1 VTTDPQ
7 EIIPE
12 TVLHPLLLI
21 IAKKFLEM
29 YPNMSF
35 EELVLR
41 CTAKSPEDISS
52 HDRAVFEQI
61 HTNPQSAIAQIKAQ
75 LEQNLRP
82 GPDR

>member
-1 VTTDPQ
+1 MTTDPQ

-12 TVLHPLLLI
+12 TVFHPLLLI

-41 CTAKSPEDISS
+41 CMAKSPEDISP
-52 HDRAVFEQI
+52 HDREVFEQI
-61 HTNPQSAIAQIKAQ
+61 HTNPQSAIAQAKAQ
-75 LEQNLRP
+75 LEQTLRP